1 MIDKQKGACYHER
14 KRAERGFYMGET
26 VNKVTI
32 ITSKRMLEKL
42 RDSMR
47 KTNITGIKAAMVKGC
62 TLSPDKAPK
71 DETEFLQK
79 VRIEMVVSD
88 EQLSSFLNI
97 IHQMFD
103 IEGKNDM

>member
-1 MIDKQKGACYHER
+1 
-14 KRAERGFYMGET
+14 MGET

-62 TLSPDKAPK
+62 TLSPDKAHK

-79 VRIEMVVSD
+79 VRIEILVSD
-88 EQLSSFLNI
+88 EQLSSLVNAMYN
-97 IHQMFD
+97 MFD
-103 IEGKNDM
+103 IKEKKKNSI